1 MTLENTMPS
10 RVYVAGCPVDRISL
24 DDAVRELSNRIEKH
38 KRTHVVFVNAAK
50 VVQFR
55 KSPDLRGAMTR
66 ADLLLADG
74 VPVVWASRLQN
85 YSLPGR
91 VNGTDLMER
100 MLGVSAARGFR
111 VYLLG
116 AQADVLERT
125 VASIRNRYPGIEIA
139 GYRHGYFSHKDEPD
153 IVRQINQSR
162 ADLLFLGIS
171 TPTKELWGDNYLSSL
186 NVAVCQGVGGSF
198 DVLAGEVRRA
208 PRWMQRAGLEWF
220 FRLCQEPQRLWRRY
234 LTTNSAFAWLVLGDL
249 LALVLGRSEITTPTV
264 KSIASQG
271 NQKP

>member
-1 MTLENTMPS
+1 MTLEIATAS

-24 DDAVRELSNRIEKH
+24 DDAVRELGCRIEK
-38 KRTHVVFVNAAK
+38 KQRTHVVFVNAAK

-55 KSPDLRGAMTR
+55 KSPELRGAMTR

-74 VPVVWASRLQN
+74 VPVVWASRLQDF
-85 YSLPGR
+85 SLPGR

-100 MLGVSAARGFR
+100 MLAVSALRGYR

-116 AQADVLERT
+116 AQADVLEQ
-125 VASIRNRYPGIEIA
+125 AIAAIRNRYPGIEIA
-139 GYRHGYFSHKDEPD
+139 GYRHGYFSRDEEAG

-171 TPTKELWGDNYLSSL
+171 TPTKELWGDSNLSSL

-198 DVLAGEVRRA
+198 DVLAGSVRRA

-220 FRLCQEPQRLWRRY
+220 FRLLQEPRRMWRRY
-234 LTTNSAFAWLVLGDL
+234 LTTNSVFAWLVLGDFRAVL
-249 LALVLGRSEITTPTV
+249 LRRLKRCIPTA
-264 KSIASQG
+264 KSINSRADERR
-271 NQKP
+271 

>member
-1 MTLENTMPS
+1 MNPENTIRS

-24 DDAVRELSNRIEKH
+24 DDAVRELSHRIEKH
-38 KRTHVVFVNAAK
+38 QRTHVVFVNAAK

-55 KSPDLRGAMTR
+55 KSPALRNAMTR

-85 YSLPGR
+85 ASLPGR

-100 MLGVSAARGFR
+100 MLGVSAVRGFR

-116 AQADVLERT
+116 AQANVLER
-125 VASIRNRYPGIEIA
+125 AIAAIRNRYPGIAIA
-139 GYRHGYFSHKDEPD
+139 GYRHGYFSRDEEPD
-153 IVRQINQSR
+153 IVRQINHSH

-186 NVAVCQGVGGSF
+186 DVAVCQGVGGSF
-198 DVLAGEVRRA
+198 DVLAGTVPRA
-208 PRWMQRAGLEWF
+208 PRWMQRYGLEWF
-220 FRLCQEPQRLWRRY
+220 FRLCQEPQRMWRRY
-234 LTTNSAFAWLVLGDL
+234 LTTNSAFIWLVLRDL
-249 LALVLGRSEITTPTV
+249 PALLFKWPRNYQASA
-264 KSIASQG
+264 KSVAPQSDERL
-271 NQKP
+271 